1 MLGPP
6 LPAFLRSTL
15 GLLELLLFSIFPLFM
30 FGFVFALLVVD
41 PVFLPEVEFGLR
53 CDTD

>member
-6 LPAFLRSTL
+6 LPALLRSTL
-15 GLLELLLFSIFPLFM
+15 GLLELLLFSKFPLAA
-30 FGFVFALLVVD
+30 FVWALLVVD
-41 PVFLPEVEFGLR
+41 PVFLPEVVFDLR